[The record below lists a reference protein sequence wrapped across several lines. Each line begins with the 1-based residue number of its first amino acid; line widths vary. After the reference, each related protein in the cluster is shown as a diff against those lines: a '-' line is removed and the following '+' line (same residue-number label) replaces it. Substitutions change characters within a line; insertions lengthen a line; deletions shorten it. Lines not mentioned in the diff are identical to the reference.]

1 MEPIRVTVGQYDVVE
16 FSEYNGKLQIT
27 LGYVSN
33 GGDWKPKFCK
43 REFGKGN
50 EKLVPLRIEL
60 GLVSEAGATLARVA
74 DLVQERGSQTPDEDV
89 PF

>member
-1 MEPIRVTVGQYDVVE
+1 MNPVQVTLNQYDVVE

-27 LGYVSN
+27 LGYRDKSGV
-33 GGDWKPKFCK
+33 WKPKFCK

-50 EKLVPLRIEL
+50 ERDVPLRIEL
-60 GLVSEAGATLARVA
+60 GEIRSAALVLTSVAEAIM
-74 DLVQERGSQTPDEDV
+74 SPSKKNEDDI

>member
-1 MEPIRVTVGQYDVVE
+1 MEPVQVTLNQYDVVE

-27 LGYVSN
+27 LGYRDRSGV
-33 GGDWKPKFCK
+33 WKPKFCK

-50 EKLVPLRIEL
+50 ERDVPLRIEL
-60 GLVSEAGATLARVA
+60 GDMRSAKIVLAGVIEAMG
-74 DLVQERGSQTPDEDV
+74 DHQPKDDP